1 MQGADHYYFTVRQWI
16 ELPETIA
23 IQDSFRGKPKF
34 TNKFLLDHCNKSYQ
48 LFAISS
54 EEEYRLMSEINKAF
68 KNLEASTAAE
78 NTAVYRINDQH
89 SVIVADGFFTITTD
103 SGEVLDR
110 IAVSDFSRSPR
121 AGFRKIKKAL
131 E

>member
-1 MQGADHYYFTVRQWI
+1 MSGYASNEYIKSKKWI
-16 ELPETIA
+16 SQKIQEGFDWESVKHFCVTPDKEYET
-23 IQDSFRGKPKF
+23 
-34 TNKFLLDHCNKSYQ
+34 YQ

-68 KNLEASTAAE
+68 KNLEASTAAD

-121 AGFRKIKKAL
+121 AGFRRIKNTVD
-131 E
+131 

>member
-1 MQGADHYYFTVRQWI
+1 M
-16 ELPETIA
+16 PETIA
-23 IQDSFRGKPKF
+23 IQDSFRGKPQF
-34 TNKFLLDHCNKSYQ
+34 TNKFLLDQCNKSYQ

-54 EEEYRLMSEINKAF
+54 KEEYRLMSEINKAF
-68 KNLEASTAAE
+68 KNLEASTAAD

-121 AGFRKIKKAL
+121 AGFRRIKNAVD
-131 E
+131 

>member
-1 MQGADHYYFTVRQWI
+1 
-16 ELPETIA
+16 
-23 IQDSFRGKPKF
+23 
-34 TNKFLLDHCNKSYQ
+34 
-48 LFAISS
+48 
-54 EEEYRLMSEINKAF
+54 MSEINKAF
-68 KNLEASTAAE
+68 KNLEASTAADNTAAD

-121 AGFRKIKKAL
+121 AGFRRIKSIV